1 MKSYLYI
8 ATSSSSRFKD
18 WQTNCS
24 PQQRLIKS
32 RLWNVHQELFYLE
45 RCSLNKG
52 FEKSCIINTIRHI
65 WKNYIATGSVCLEHF
80 YFIFFYYYSLV
91 LTKDAGLRLW
101 FALLKRKVQQPAQFL
116 ERILPACFHSVWR
129 NSLQEEI
136 KTPGQ
141 LNCFAWP
148 CQPVSSFVPMCLAV
162 SWTRNTCS
170 QLSCDH

>member
-24 PQQRLIKS
+24 HQQRLIKS

-80 YFIFFYYYSLV
+80 YFIFFIIIPWCLQKMLDWGCGLHYSRG
-91 LTKDAGLRLW
+91 KYSSQRSFLREFCQHASTPFGEIHFRRKLKLLASSTVSPDPANLW
-101 FALLKRKVQQPAQFL
+101 VHL
-116 ERILPACFHSVWR
+116 
-129 NSLQEEI
+129 
-136 KTPGQ
+136 
-141 LNCFAWP
+141 
-148 CQPVSSFVPMCLAV
+148 CQCV
-162 SWTRNTCS
+162 
-170 QLSCDH
+170 